1 VEVVVVHHTVE
12 PLLNN
17 SNNNLREVD
26 TNNHPS
32 NSRVVTVV
40 SSSSLVNTVNPNR
53 DMDKLLPL
61 QEVGKLSIIYAPP
74 DDRYWWVDPN
84 RVSMLHLQVDHLVNR
99 VDMLLLLVLPHLAN
113 SNSSMDSRDK
123 DKDKDMASKVSL
135 VLRVAVMEDTNPL

>member
-1 VEVVVVHHTVE
+1 VE

-17 SNNNLREVD
+17 NSSNNLREVD

-74 DDRYWWVDPN
+74 DDRY
-84 RVSMLHLQVDHLVNR
+84 
-99 VDMLLLLVLPHLAN
+99 
-113 SNSSMDSRDK
+113 
-123 DKDKDMASKVSL
+123 
-135 VLRVAVMEDTNPL
+135 